1 MAAEAHLKA
10 RDRLHYDDD
19 TEVAGAVVVLSVAM
33 QKYTNDWWIGRMV
46 REDGELGF
54 IPSPGK
60 LAQIKLEQEQRA
72 RHARLYPG
80 SAGASGEPARP
91 LPFHMKHKQK
101 LLEGQLAYDVVPS
114 MRPVVFVGPSLK
126 GYQVTDMMQKA
137 LFDFLKRRFDGRI
150 NITRVTADISLAK
163 RSVMNNPSKH
173 AMLVERSNAKPGTG
187 VALQHVLAEVQGEVE
202 RIFELARTLQLV
214 VLDADSI
221 NHPTQLAHTNLA
233 PIIVYIKISSPM
245 VLTRLIKAQGKSQ
258 RKHLAVQLVAAEKLS
273 QCPTSTFDVVLDQ
286 NQLSEAS
293 EHLAEFLESY
303 WRATHPDGLLRS
315 APMPTTLSSACPDTS
330 LPAAALKA
338 LIFSR
343 TTTKSVEETCMGEG
357 ESESPGEKGAHE
369 EAPPPAQA
377 PADGDAG
384 GGGDPPEPNPSAE
397 QGSAGGEESEEAR
410 GTEEGAEESQG
421 KAANDAE
428 GQQQNQNQQQQ
439 QQDSQ
444 GRQEEEEEAKPQQ
457 QQQQQQKRKKRLTR
471 AQSGSV
477 DEAQSTEGKSRIR
490 RNGDCGQQQQQ
501 QQQQGQGDA

>member
-1 MAAEAHLKA
+1 MKIIIVMQGMATCACIAFP
-10 RDRLHYDDD
+10 RL
-19 TEVAGAVVVLSVAM
+19 TP
-33 QKYTNDWWIGRMV
+33 
-46 REDGELGF
+46 F
-54 IPSPGK
+54 
-60 LAQIKLEQEQRA
+60 
-72 RHARLYPG
+72 
-80 SAGASGEPARP
+80 ARP
-91 LPFHMKHKQK
+91 RHRGRQ
-101 LLEGQLAYDVVPS
+101 LEGQLAYDVVPS

-173 AMLVERSNAKPGTG
+173 AMLVERSNAKPGT
-187 VALQHVLAEVQGEVE
+187 AEVQGEVE

-315 APMPTTLSSACPDTS
+315 APMPTSLSSACPDTS

-439 QQDSQ
+439 QDSQ
-444 GRQEEEEEAKPQQ
+444 GRQEEEEAKP